1 MEPKVVNKAAESH
14 SELQPV
20 GSFTVLVATV
30 LAWLLPGAGHAYLG
44 RLRRGLIFMAIVLA
58 GLAVGAVLAGDA
70 SLVFSGSPLEIL
82 KSIARLAIGAPFLLL
97 ISLFGYVG
105 EPRALGYEYG
115 GPFIVTAGV
124 MNMLLVLDVWDIA
137 KGRKP

>member
-1 MEPKVVNKAAESH
+1 
-14 SELQPV
+14 
-20 GSFTVLVATV
+20 
-30 LAWLLPGAGHAYLG
+30 
-44 RLRRGLIFMAIVLA
+44 MAIVLA
-58 GLAVGAVLAGDA
+58 GLIVGAFLKGDA

-97 ISLFGYVG
+97 TSVFGYVG
-105 EPRALGYEYG
+105 EPRALGFEYG